1 MRKVLMIS
9 HGYPPVGGSGM
20 LRSLK
25 FSRYLPDHDWRPVV
39 ITLRRTKHPRLDPRL
54 LKEVPR
60 EAAVYRSPVWN
71 PLDLLLWLR
80 RLAGK
85 LLRRGGGNGN
95 GDEGKSE
102 SASPQPGPGADPN
115 GDGLVAR
122 VKDFLTF
129 PDGYCGWVFPGCII
143 GFWTLL
149 RHRPRVIYSTSP
161 PASAHL
167 LGGTLARISGLPWVV
182 DFRDPWT
189 LQFPDEVL
197 KTRRG
202 QRSRRLEG
210 KVLSRAARII
220 CNTEPLARELRDTYP
235 QIDPERFVVITN
247 GYDPADFAA
256 DPGEAPA
263 EGPFRFVHTGEFF
276 PVDDMRVPDPFLTA
290 LRDLIDEGKVDGD
303 SVRVRLIGSGEYADM
318 EQFHA
323 LMSSPTLQKVVE
335 QVDFMPHGDI
345 PVELASSHALLL
357 FQNAP
362 EFRMQ
367 VPAKTFEYIRA
378 ARPILAVAAP
388 GATADLVAS
397 VNGGRTVLPGDDAG
411 IRTAIL
417 ELLAGRGEP
426 FRRSDEELERFTRP
440 GLTRRLAELLDRVSR
455 SRSRTAVQ
463 PTTSRI

>member
-25 FSRYLPDHDWRPVV
+25 FSRYLPGQGWRPVM

-54 LKEVPR
+54 LSQVP
-60 EAAVYRSPVWN
+60 EGTAVYRSPVWN

-80 RLAGK
+80 SLAGR
-85 LLRRGGGNGN
+85 LSGRGASGAA
-95 GDEGKSE
+95 D
-102 SASPQPGPGADPN
+102 SAETPASQPSPGADPN

-122 VKDFLTF
+122 VKDILTF
-129 PDGYCGWVFPGCII
+129 PDAYSGWVLPGFML
-143 GFWTLL
+143 GFWALL
-149 RHRPRVIYSTSP
+149 RHRPRAIYSTSP

-167 LGGTLARISGLPWVV
+167 LGGLLARVSGLPWIV

-189 LQFPDEVL
+189 LQFPGEEL
-197 KTRRG
+197 KSRRG
-202 QRSRRLEG
+202 KRSRRLEG
-210 KVLSRAARII
+210 KVLRGASRII
-220 CNTEPLARELRDTYP
+220 CNTEPLARELRATYP
-235 QIDPERFVVITN
+235 QIDPDRFVVITN
-247 GYDPADFAA
+247 GYDPADFEA
-256 DPGEAPA
+256 DPGQAPA
-263 EGPFRFVHTGEFF
+263 QGPFRFVHTGEFF
-276 PVDDMRVPDPFLTA
+276 PVNDMRVPDPFLEA
-290 LRDLIDEGKVDGD
+290 LRDLVDEGKVDPAA
-303 SVRVRLIGSGEYADM
+303 VRVRLIGSGEYAEMD
-318 EQFHA
+318 QFRA
-323 LMSSPTLQKVVE
+323 LMASPTLREIVE
-335 QVDFMPHGDI
+335 LVDFMPHDEI
-345 PVELASSHALLL
+345 PAELAASHALLL
-357 FQNAP
+357 FQNAE

-378 ARPILAVAAP
+378 ARPILVVAAP

-397 VNGGRTVLPGDDAG
+397 VAGGRTVTPEDDAG

-426 FRRSDEELERFTRP
+426 FHRQDEELERFTRP
-440 GLTRRLAELLDRVSR
+440 YLTKRLAEVLDRV